1 MRASAQMPGAADIT
15 LATDL
20 HLTHL
25 KGTPPMTLLPNSR
38 ASQAR
43 KINGSC
49 ALRKPAF
56 AALLL
61 LAGGLTL
68 GASAQAQNSA
78 SNSKDLSLNGSA
90 LTYISLNAGTADLSR
105 PITAFGVFGGEHQ
118 GTAYSISY
126 GNYFQTQNLGYEIGY
141 TDFGSASY
149 KGATTKVDG
158 INISL
163 IGRMP
168 LAYQFNLLGKVG
180 TTYGRTDV
188 SSNGVATVNT
198 GSERAFAWSYG
209 IGGEWLVSASWSAVL
224 AYDEH
229 YVRYPVDGNERVSLT
244 TLGVRYRY

>member
-1 MRASAQMPGAADIT
+1 
-15 LATDL
+15 
-20 HLTHL
+20 
-25 KGTPPMTLLPNSR
+25 MTLLRNSSV
-38 ASQAR
+38 SQAR
-43 KINGSC
+43 KIVGTYT
-49 ALRKPAF
+49 RRRPAI
-56 AALLL
+56 AAVLL

-68 GASAQAQNSA
+68 GAAAQAQSNAA
-78 SNSKDLSLNGSA
+78 SPNDPSLNGSA

-105 PITAFGVFGGEHQ
+105 PITAFGLFGGEHQ
-118 GTAYSISY
+118 GTAYSISF
-126 GNYFQTQNLGYEIGY
+126 GNYFRNQNLGYEIGY

-188 SSNGVATVNT
+188 STNGVATVNT

-209 IGGEWLVSASWSAVL
+209 IGGEFLVSANWSAVL